1 MTHTLKLSRIA
12 GALGI
17 LFLGACGTSG
27 ITNGPEAS
35 FDPVTRF
42 PASVEPRMMTMR
54 LPYEGPQSLDRNAD
68 LQLQRFATDYLDH
81 GSGALAVT
89 APQRFGNAPAEDVA
103 RRLSSLGVPE
113 DRIMFG
119 TQDEPGSP
127 GGIKLTYIRYM
138 AKTPD
143 CGNWSSNL
151 SKTYDNATSPNF
163 GCATQKNIAA
173 MIADPR
179 DLVSPQTASAT
190 DAQRRLIVLDKYR
203 KGEPTVAQRTQQQS
217 GAVSQVAGQ

>member
-1 MTHTLKLSRIA
+1 MTHILKLSRIA

-17 LFLGACGTSG
+17 FFLGACGTSG
-27 ITNGPEAS
+27 FSNGPEAA
-35 FDPVTRF
+35 FDPVVRF
-42 PASVEPRMMTMR
+42 PASVEPRMMTLR

-68 LQLQRFATDYLDH
+68 AQLRRFASDYMDH

-89 APQRFGNAPAEDVA
+89 ASQRFGNAPEEVA
-103 RRLSSLGVPE
+103 RRLSALGVPE

-119 TQDEPGSP
+119 SQDEPGSP

-138 AKTPD
+138 ARTPD
-143 CGNWSSNL
+143 CGNWSTSL
-151 SKTYDNATSPNF
+151 TRTYDNTTSPNF

-173 MIADPR
+173 MVADPR
-179 DLVSPQTASAT
+179 DLVSPQTASSS

-203 KGEPTVAQRTQQQS
+203 KGETTGAQKTEEQS
-217 GAVSQVAGQ
+217 GTVSQVAGQ